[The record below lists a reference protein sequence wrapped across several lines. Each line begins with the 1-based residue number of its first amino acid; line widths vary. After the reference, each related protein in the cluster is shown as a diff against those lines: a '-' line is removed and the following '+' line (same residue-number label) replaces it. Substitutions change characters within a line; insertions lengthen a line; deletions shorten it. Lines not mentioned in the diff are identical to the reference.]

1 MASIFSKKVFPGR
14 LKDPDTDITT
24 GFPRFTGRRDLEG
37 TDAGASPSFGKIV
50 WRRLRHDNFAMAGL
64 YVIIVL
70 FLISYFAPVI
80 ANNKPIVMQWKD
92 KWYFPA
98 LTELSPFK
106 WIIKHPEISNLD
118 YSTLK
123 YDKSVALLMPPI
135 PYSPYEIHLV
145 DKLRPPSH
153 KHIMGTDDLGRD
165 VCARMIHGTGVSLK
179 VGFVAVA
186 LALIIG
192 VIVGAMAGYY
202 GGVVDIITSRLI
214 EVVMCFPFFFLILS
228 VIAFLPP
235 SIYNIM
241 LVIGITRWTSI
252 ARYSRGEFMRLK
264 NEEFAEAARALG
276 ASDWKIISR
285 HILPNS
291 LAPVLVSATFGI
303 ANAILIEAAL
313 SFLGLGI
320 QPPTAS
326 WGGIL
331 SLAKQFIEVA
341 WWLATFPG
349 LAIFITVTAY
359 NILGEGLRD
368 ASDPRISIHEK

>member
-1 MASIFSKKVFPGR
+1 MHAVIDRIGSRTRRKELSKLRSPKSPSFQKIVWGR
-14 LKDPDTDITT
+14 LKKD
-24 GFPRFTGRRDLEG
+24 
-37 TDAGASPSFGKIV
+37 
-50 WRRLRHDNFAMAGL
+50 HFAMAGL
-64 YVIIVL
+64 YIILVL
-70 FLISYFAPVI
+70 FLASYLAPVI
-80 ANNKPIVMQWKD
+80 ANNKPIIMRWED

-98 LTELSPFK
+98 VTDLSPFK
-106 WIIKHPEISNLD
+106 WIIKHPEIKQLD
-118 YSTLK
+118 YSILK
-123 YDKSVALLMPPI
+123 YDKSVALLMPII
-135 PYSPYEIHLV
+135 PYSPFEINLNE
-145 DKLRPPSH
+145 KLLPPSH
-153 KHIMGTDDLGRD
+153 KHWMGTDDLGRD
-165 VCARMIHGTGVSLK
+165 VASRMIHGAGISLK

-186 LALIIG
+186 IAVVIG
-192 VIVGAMAGYY
+192 VLAGAMAGYY
-202 GGVVDIITSRLI
+202 GGTVDLAISRII
-214 EVVMCFPFFFLILS
+214 EVVMCFPFFFLILA

-241 LVIGITRWTSI
+241 IVIGITRWTSI
-252 ARYSRGEFMRLK
+252 ARYTRGEFIRLK
-264 NEEFAEAARALG
+264 SQEFAEAAKALG
-276 ASDWKIISR
+276 VQDRKIIFR

-291 LAPVLVSATFGI
+291 LAPVLVSATFGV

-359 NILGEGLRD
+359 NLLGEGIRD
-368 ASDPRISIHEK
+368 ASDPRIALAEKR